1 MLIEHSSQELLSREA
16 AAERLRALA
25 DEIARQNEVEFQ
37 REGQRFTVRVPD
49 QVTFCLEI
57 EVGDEGS
64 EIEVE
69 LKWGG

>member
-1 MLIEHSSQELLSREA
+1 MLIEHSSEEQLSREA
-16 AAERLRALA
+16 AADRLRALA

-49 QVTFCLEI
+49 QVTFTLEI